1 MSHDRQ
7 FKTSAKARAA
17 APPPADEL
25 LVDMEKF
32 LSSFDGT
39 ATDLE
44 ELTALYLRETER
56 SVDEIASALATGDS
70 EAVRVRAHAGYGG
83 SAQVGLRG
91 VAQVFRQL
99 QQAGAEGALER
110 AETLLPQA
118 RAELEKVRRFLTSY
132 LAWLRSQEAG

>member
-1 MSHDRQ
+1 MNHNRQ
-7 FKTSAKARAA
+7 AKNSAKAHVA
-17 APPPADEL
+17 APPPANES

-39 ATDLE
+39 AADLE

-70 EAVRVRAHAGYGG
+70 GALRVRAHAGYGG

-110 AETLLPQA
+110 GEALLPQA
-118 RAELEKVRRFLTSY
+118 RAELEKARQFLTSY
-132 LAWLRSQEAG
+132 LAWLRLQEAG